1 MILDFEVLGPFSLL
15 WPSLD
20 ILPLPPPRLVAE
32 PRARDSPLNR
42 GDLEIASPLPAG
54 RPKNITQ
61 SGFLMVSLGSPS
73 GLHE

>member
-42 GDLEIASPLPAG
+42 GDLEIVSPLPVG
-54 RPKNITQ
+54 RPKT
-61 SGFLMVSLGSPS
+61 SPSPGFLW
-73 GLHE
+73 